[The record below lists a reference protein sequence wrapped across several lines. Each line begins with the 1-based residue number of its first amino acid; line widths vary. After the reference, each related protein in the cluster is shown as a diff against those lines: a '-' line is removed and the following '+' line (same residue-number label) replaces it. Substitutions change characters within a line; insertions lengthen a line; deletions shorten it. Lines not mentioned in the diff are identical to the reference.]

1 MRAVGPILPLCA
13 GDNGVGEDELRQF
26 RAERGRLTRIVAC
39 IMLAAMAGC
48 AASSQDSEPSVAV
61 QDITINGSRVFPE
74 SITSDNAGNLY
85 VGSHGGT
92 IYRAAAGARTA
103 EPWVVPSPENGLLS
117 LFGVLADDRHGLLWT
132 CSNPP
137 FGGPPQ
143 PGAVS
148 SIKGFS
154 LQTAQLERSFDFPA
168 GKPTACNDLAVA
180 EDGTLWATDTSSGRI
195 FTVAPGAQ
203 AMVLFAEGQDLVGVD
218 GIAFAD
224 DGTIYINNVRT
235 HLVQRVNRAADGGY
249 AGLTT
254 LTLSQPVDGPDALRP
269 IGGNRFLQAEGPG
282 GRVALVEVE
291 GDRATI
297 TPIKTGLDSSPGV
310 TRVGPVGYAT
320 EGKIGYL
327 FDPALRGQDP
337 GEFVIRAFPLPEG
350 L

>member
-1 MRAVGPILPLCA
+1 MRRFQPK
-13 GDNGVGEDELRQF
+13 RS
-26 RAERGRLTRIVAC
+26 RLTGAATC
-39 IMLAAMAGC
+39 LLLATLAGC
-48 AASSQDSEPSVAV
+48 AAGAGLGQAATTVR
-61 QDITINGSRVFPE
+61 DIPINGTRVFPE
-74 SITSDNAGNLY
+74 SITSDSAGNIY
-85 VGSHGGT
+85 ISSNSGT
-92 IYRAAAGARTA
+92 IYRATPGAASAD
-103 EPWVVPSPENGLLS
+103 PWVVPSAQNGLLS
-117 LFGVLADDRHGLLWT
+117 LFGVLADNRHGLLWT
-132 CSNPP
+132 CSNPA

-154 LQTAQLERSFDFPA
+154 LTTGQLEKSFDFPT

-180 EDGTLWATDTSSGRI
+180 LDGTLWATDTASGRI

-203 AMVLFAEGQDLVGVD
+203 AMTLFAEGPDLIGVD

-224 DGTIYINNVRT
+224 DGTLYINNVRQN
-235 HLVQRVNRAADGGY
+235 LVQRVNRAGDGGY

-254 LTLSQPVDGPDALRP
+254 LTLSQPVDGPDGLRP
-269 IGGNRFLQAEGPG
+269 VGGHRFLQAEGTG

-297 TPIKTGLDSSPGV
+297 TTIRDGLDSSPGV
-310 TRVGPVGYAT
+310 TRVGSVGYAT

-327 FDPALRGQDP
+327 FDPALQGQDP
-337 GEFVIRAFPLPEG
+337 GQFIVRAFPLPEG